1 MKDVTPEEMKP
12 ENDVQEALRA
22 DGLDLKYYVK
32 TLKARLRAMETKVF
46 HNKDIIP
53 GVKRC
58 PACKAPKKNKNIKK
72 CKLCKG
78 REYIVIDP
86 VIYSKNLKAWSIRE
100 QASQDLGQHWG
111 AESAAEI
118 KGNLTIEVVEF
129 KREDCRKTNAD
140 T

>member
-1 MKDVTPEEMKP
+1 MKHVTPDQMKP
-12 ENDVQEALRA
+12 ENDVQAALRA
-22 DGLDLKYYVK
+22 DGLNLQYYVK

-53 GVKRC
+53 GLKEC
-58 PACKAPKKNKNIKK
+58 PACKAPKENKNVKK

-78 REYIVIDP
+78 TGYIIIDP

-111 AESAAEI
+111 AESAAES
-118 KGNLTIEVVEF
+118 KANVTIEVVTF
-129 KREDCRKTNAD
+129 KKGDCRETNAE
-140 T
+140 